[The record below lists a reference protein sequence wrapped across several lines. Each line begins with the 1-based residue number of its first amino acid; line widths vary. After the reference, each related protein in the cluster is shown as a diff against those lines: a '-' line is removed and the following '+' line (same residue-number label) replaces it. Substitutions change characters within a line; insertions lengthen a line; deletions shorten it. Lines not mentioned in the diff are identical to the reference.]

1 LSFRTIAVRHEFW
14 VRSSARITPRPLD
27 ADGEFARFISSAGMN
42 VAQMALV
49 PFAPL
54 AGMLSSG

>member
-1 LSFRTIAVRHEFW
+1 LGTLVGTDH
-14 VRSSARITPRPLD
+14 PRPPD

-42 VAQMALV
+42 VALMALV

-54 AGMLSSG
+54 AGMLTSG